1 MAGWQIHHWGPCVD
15 VCAIHYPSIIY
26 PSIHLSI
33 YPFIHLSIYPS
44 IHLSSIHLSIYH
56 LSIYHL
62 SIYHISI
69 YHLSIYHLFIYNLSI
84 YHLSIYSPIIYP
96 SIIFPSIHLPIYPSI
111 HLSIYH
117 LSIYPSI
124 HRSIYSS
131 IHLSIYRSI
140 YLSICLSV
148 YLSIYLSFRAYTYVH
163 LYDLHINA
171 YRCVDFVIAL
181 HYFPLLVSIPYEY
194 IAACVPRFSMAT
206 ILSDGNCQ
214 SMSCYKYV
222 YIMLCIY
229 DYVCIYIRIHIYS
242 SSDYLK
248 YQLTPCYPRC
258 HRIAWLW
265 RIFGSFGDESEL
277 HQKSNHLSIGC
288 YPCLVYIVVSGN
300 PVLGLL
306 VASISEQS
314 GHSFYPDDLIRI
326 KTYTYFG
333 VTSSFPQKE
342 NLVNPK
348 TGALGKRN
356 WDSANMGIFCLISA
370 EFHWGFINLSSRT

>member
-1 MAGWQIHHWGPCVD
+1 MI
-15 VCAIHYPSIIY
+15 
-26 PSIHLSI
+26 
-33 YPFIHLSIYPS
+33 
-44 IHLSSIHLSIYH
+44 
-56 LSIYHL
+56 
-62 SIYHISI
+62 
-69 YHLSIYHLFIYNLSI
+69 
-84 YHLSIYSPIIYP
+84 
-96 SIIFPSIHLPIYPSI
+96 
-111 HLSIYH
+111 
-117 LSIYPSI
+117 
-124 HRSIYSS
+124 
-131 IHLSIYRSI
+131 
-140 YLSICLSV
+140 
-148 YLSIYLSFRAYTYVH
+148 
-163 LYDLHINA
+163 
-171 YRCVDFVIAL
+171 
-181 HYFPLLVSIPYEY
+181 
-194 IAACVPRFSMAT
+194 M
-206 ILSDGNCQ
+206 
-214 SMSCYKYV
+214 YV
-222 YIMLCIY
+222 Y
-229 DYVCIYIRIHIYS
+229 IYIRIHIYS

-248 YQLTPCYPRC
+248 YQLTPWYPRC